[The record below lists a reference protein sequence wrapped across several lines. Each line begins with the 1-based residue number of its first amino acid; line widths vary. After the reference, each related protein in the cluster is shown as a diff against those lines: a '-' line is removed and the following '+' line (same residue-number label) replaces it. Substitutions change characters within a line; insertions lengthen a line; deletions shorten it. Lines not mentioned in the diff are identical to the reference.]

1 MSKWDAFNNTIN
13 FDEITEFENSNGGK
27 DYDEIPA
34 GKYEAVLN
42 NLVLK
47 LSKTNKP
54 MVSFTFEIIA
64 GEYDGRKV
72 FYSQLL
78 DEPWKFG
85 KANSLLLAL
94 YPDAEADIK
103 YSNFDELEKLL
114 DKIYSVVGDE
124 WEYEISYTVNK
135 NGFGSV
141 SVDKIFTDGE
151 DDDEE

>member
-1 MSKWDAFNNTIN
+1 MSKWDAFNNSIN
-13 FDEITEFENSNGGK
+13 FDEISEFETSNGGK
-27 DYDEIPA
+27 DYDDIPA
-34 GKYEAVLN
+34 GKYEACLN
-42 NLVLK
+42 NLALK
-47 LSKTNKP
+47 VSKTNKP
-54 MVSFTFEIIA
+54 MMSFTFEIIA
-64 GEYDGRKV
+64 GDYDGRKV

-94 YPDAEADIK
+94 YPDAEPLK
-103 YSNFDELEKLL
+103 YSSFDELETLL
-114 DKIYSVVGDE
+114 DKILTEVGDE

-141 SVDKIFTDGE
+141 SVDKIFTDDE

>member
-1 MSKWDAFNNTIN
+1 MSKWDAFNNSIN
-13 FDEITEFENSNGGK
+13 FDEISEFETSNGEK
-27 DYDEIPA
+27 DYDDIPA
-34 GKYEAVLN
+34 GKYEACLN

-47 LSKTNKP
+47 VSKTGKP
-54 MVSFTFEIIA
+54 MMSFTFEIIA
-64 GEYDGRKV
+64 GDYDGRKV

-94 YPDAEADIK
+94 YPDAEPLK
-103 YSNFDELEKLL
+103 YSSFDELETLL
-114 DKIYSVVGDE
+114 DKILTEVGDE

-141 SVDKIFTDGE
+141 SVDKIFTDDE